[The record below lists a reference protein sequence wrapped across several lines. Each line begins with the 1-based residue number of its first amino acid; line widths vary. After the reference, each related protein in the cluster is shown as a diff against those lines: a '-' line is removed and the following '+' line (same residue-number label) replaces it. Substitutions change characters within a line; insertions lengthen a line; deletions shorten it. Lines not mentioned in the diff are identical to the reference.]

1 MAVRYGFYNSINHD
15 RKYDALDMGSIFD
28 GLIEDGVFATIGSFL
43 SVSPGTGMQVI
54 VGSGKA
60 WFDHTWTSNDAPLP
74 LDIESPDITLDRYD
88 AVILETDGT
97 EQVRANSIKVLKGEA
112 SSNPQHP
119 QMTNTDLVHQHP
131 LAYIQVLHGST
142 SIDATQIE
150 IVVGTSECPFV
161 TGPLETVSIESLFA
175 RWEQEFD
182 DWFERIKSSLEG
194 DVALNLQK
202 QIDERVKIAD
212 KATEPD
218 IETGTDDEKWMS
230 PMMTG
235 KMISHLLPAET
246 SVGNI
251 AFRPDKAPV
260 LSDDF
265 YLACDGSFHDGT
277 KYPKLFSEIGMNY
290 GFEITSENLV
300 RYGRRPTRSMSA
312 VDPITG
318 VVYVVT
324 YDGGSASPIV
334 KWYDRNNPSPKGSY
348 TLLDSGASP
357 GRMYE
362 WVIRAYDDVVSVGV
376 SISAAGDGYELDRA
390 IVAVSTDG
398 GATWTRKIDKGSGV
412 AQPAYNIL
420 MTRTQVVFF
429 MKPYNDQYKCY
440 VFDKS
445 SKQFS
450 TQIISGIIWASSYL
464 NEDTAYYVMANGIY
478 TWPSKGRYMGY
489 NYGNSGY
496 YARTGYIGVFGAELI
511 FIANKKLYH
520 VVNKQQTGHDI
531 PNLKGTIEL
540 DSDYCPGVMG
550 VAENGSLRFV
560 LIRGSATNEI
570 SGDSAESVYAL
581 IDSENKTVFWGKPFK
596 RTHYGSVGAI
606 SGIAIIDTLYDDD
619 SSIGTRSIAEKP
631 KFAVPDI
638 NVAGLTAYIRHS

>member
-1 MAVRYGFYNSINHD
+1 
-15 RKYDALDMGSIFD
+15 
-28 GLIEDGVFATIGSFL
+28 
-43 SVSPGTGMQVI
+43 MQII

-60 WFDHTWTSNDAPLP
+60 WFNHTWTSNDAPLP
-74 LDIESPDITLDRYD
+74 LGIESPDITLDRYD
-88 AVILETDGT
+88 AVILETDGS
-97 EQVRANSIKVLKGEA
+97 EPVRANSIKILKGEA
-112 SSNPQHP
+112 SSDPQHP
-119 QMTNTDLVHQHP
+119 QMTNTDLLHQHP
-131 LAYIQVLHGST
+131 LAYIHVLHGTT

-175 RWEQEFD
+175 RWEAEFD
-182 DWFERIKSSLEG
+182 DWFEHIKSSLEG

-218 IETGTDDEKWMS
+218 IETGTDDKKWMS
-230 PMMTG
+230 LMMTG

-251 AFRPDKAPV
+251 VFRPDKAPA
-260 LSDDF
+260 LSYDF
-265 YLACDGSFHDGT
+265 YLACDGSFHDDT
-277 KYPKLFSEIGMNY
+277 KYPKLFSEIGTNY

-300 RYGRRPTRSMSA
+300 RYGSRPMRSMSA
-312 VDPITG
+312 IDPITG
-318 VVYVVT
+318 IVYVVT

-334 KWYDRNNPSPKGSY
+334 RWYDRNSPSPKGSY
-348 TLLDSGASP
+348 VLLDSNASP
-357 GRMYE
+357 DRMYE
-362 WVIRAYDDVVSVGV
+362 WIIRAYDNVVSVGV
-376 SISAAGDGYELDRA
+376 SISKAGDGYENDRA

-398 GATWTRKIDKGSGV
+398 GATWARKIDKGSG
-412 AQPAYNIL
+412 AAKPAYNIL

-429 MKPYNDQYKCY
+429 MKPYNEQYKCY

-450 TQIISGIIWASSYL
+450 TQQISGTIWASSYL

-478 TWPSKGRYMGY
+478 TWPSKGRYMSY
-489 NYGNSGY
+489 NYGGSGY
-496 YARTGYIGVFGAELI
+496 LHTGYIGVFGAELI

-520 VVNKQQTGHDI
+520 VVNKQQTGYDI
-531 PNLKGTIEL
+531 PNLKGAIA
-540 DSDYCPGVMG
+540 SDIDYRPGVMG
-550 VAENGSLRFV
+550 VAEIGSLRFV
-560 LIRGSATNEI
+560 LIRGSATNTI
-570 SGDSAESVYAL
+570 SGEPAESVYAL
-581 IDSENKTVFWGKPFK
+581 IDSENKTVSWGVPFK

-606 SGIAIIDTLYDDD
+606 PGIAIIDTLYDDD

>member
-1 MAVRYGFYNSINHD
+1 MALRYGFFNSIDGD
-15 RKYDALDMGSIFD
+15 RRYDALDMSSIFD
-28 GLIEDGVFATIGSFL
+28 GIIEDGVFATIGNIFA
-43 SVSPGTGMQVI
+43 VTPGEGLQV
-54 VGSGKA
+54 VVDTGKA
-60 WFDHTWTSNDAPLP
+60 WFDHTWTSNDAPIP
-74 LDIESPDITLDRYD
+74 LGLDTPDITLARYD
-88 AVILETDGT
+88 AVVLEVNN
-97 EQVRANSIKVLKGEA
+97 EQNVRANSIKIVKGTAA
-112 SSNPQHP
+112 SDPQKP
-119 QMTNTDLVHQHP
+119 ELLQTGTVKQHV
-131 LAYIQVLHGST
+131 LAYVKVLPGST
-142 SIDATQIE
+142 SVAANNIE
-150 IVVGTSECPFV
+150 IQVGKDSCPFV
-161 TGPLETVSIESLFA
+161 TGPLETVPIDTLFA
-175 RWEQEFD
+175 RWESEFD
-182 DWFERIKSSLEG
+182 DWFEHIKSSLEG

-265 YLACDGSFHDGT
+265 YLACDGSLHDST
-277 KYPKLFSEIGMNY
+277 KYPKLFSEIGTNY

-348 TLLDSGASP
+348 TLLNSNASP
-357 GRMYE
+357 DRMYE

-376 SISAAGDGYELDRA
+376 SISAAGDGDELDRA

-398 GATWTRKIDKGSGV
+398 GATWTRKIDKGSG
-412 AQPAYNIL
+412 AAIPAYNIL

-429 MKPYNDQYKCY
+429 MKPYNDRYKCY

-445 SKQFS
+445 SKKFS
-450 TQIISGIIWASSYL
+450 TQTISGIILASSYL

-478 TWPSKGRYMGY
+478 TWPSKGMYMRY
-489 NYGNSGY
+489 NYGDSG

-540 DSDYCPGVMG
+540 DRDYCPGVMG

-560 LIRGSATNEI
+560 LIRGSATNEN

-638 NVAGLTAYIRHS
+638 DVAGLTAYIRHS